1 MVNHLFFTGTGCSPL
16 SNLTDGRIE
25 FVGSDGF
32 PKTKSLGLI
41 GIYFYLYGKYYKY
54 IMIMKKEKL
63 IKKIQQLLDE
73 LGTREI
79 SVHELDTETQ
89 IGLGE
94 LANGDIVEQV
104 ETLRYDDVATTV
116 YHNGIEIDWSDKDYR
131 DLPLET
137 LEVIVE
143 SLQYYKIDFDKTLD
157 VIRDEDF

>member
-1 MVNHLFFTGTGCSPL
+1 
-16 SNLTDGRIE
+16 
-25 FVGSDGF
+25 
-32 PKTKSLGLI
+32 
-41 GIYFYLYGKYYKY
+41 
-54 IMIMKKEKL
+54 MKKEKL